1 MIGVIETLLQK
12 EIVLKNL
19 ILEGTTLRFHL
30 QGFLSMDFLPEM
42 LDVFPKYQ
50 SVNIWLF
57 LQ

>member
-12 EIVLKNL
+12 EIVFNIL

-42 LDVFPKYQ
+42 LDVFPKYP
-50 SVNIWLF
+50 SVNVWLS
-57 LQ
+57 L